1 MGQKKIGINERA
13 WNTTE
18 RDIYQSEKANMR
30 QVKVIINGKGKC
42 TSASAPVRSG
52 IYEMTAIFEDN
63 SIYLTD

>member
-1 MGQKKIGINERA
+1 MKEHGTQRNGIFIN
-13 WNTTE
+13 
-18 RDIYQSEKANMR
+18 SEKANMR
-30 QVKVIINGKGKC
+30 QVKVIISGKGKC